1 MKKICID
8 ARMIA
13 SFGIGTYIQDLIKS
27 LENEKLN
34 IFLII
39 NRKDENKFSFLKK
52 INLIFFNAKIYSL
65 KEIFFFSFFIPKCDL
80 FFSPHFNIP
89 IFPIKAKKRICTI
102 HDTFHLSF
110 YKNLSFLEK
119 IYAKFFY
126 KSACKLSNKIIT
138 VSNFSKNEI
147 IKYLNPKKNLIEVI
161 HNSIEKKINLEEKFI
176 LETKKKYNFPEKYF
190 LFVGSLKKHKN
201 LKNVILAFEK
211 FSKKNKNIFL
221 IIIGSFKNLNNSIDI
236 KEILENKKNI
246 NEKLIFIKNYITK
259 QELNIFYQ
267 NAISLIFPSFYEGFG
282 YPPLEAMQNGCPTI
296 VSNIA
301 PIKEVCSEDSLYVDP
316 SNVDDILFAMDKIYE
331 NKDLRNLLIEK
342 GKKRVDNFTFD
353 KFKKMHL
360 NLINKVIENR
370 QENPV
375 CSHRG

>member
-1 MKKICID
+1 
-8 ARMIA
+8 MIS

-27 LENEKLN
+27 IENENLD

-39 NRKDENKFSFLKK
+39 NKKDKNKFSFFKK
-52 INLIFFNAKIYSL
+52 FNLIFFNAKIYSL
-65 KEIFFFSFFIPKCDL
+65 KEIFFFSFFIPRCDL

-119 IYAKFFY
+119 NYASFFY
-126 KSACKLSNKIIT
+126 KLAAKLSDKIIT
-138 VSNFSKNEI
+138 VSNFSKSEI

-161 HNSIEKKINLEEKFI
+161 HNSIEKKINLKEKFI
-176 LETKKKYNFPEKYF
+176 LDTKKKYNLQKKYF

-211 FSKKNKNIFL
+211 FSKKNEDVYL
-221 IIIGSFKNLNNSIDI
+221 IIVGSFKNLNNSIDL
-236 KEILENKKNI
+236 KKILENKKKLKEKIIFI
-246 NEKLIFIKNYITK
+246 NEYISK
-259 QELNIFYQ
+259 QELNVFYQ

-282 YPPLEAMQNGCPTI
+282 YPPLEAMQNRCPTI
-296 VSNIA
+296 VSNID
-301 PIKEVCSEDSLYVDP
+301 PIKEVCSDAAIYIDP
-316 SNVDDILFAMDKIYE
+316 NEYNEIFLAMDKIYK
-331 NKDLRNLLIEK
+331 NQKLRNLIIEK
-342 GKKRVDNFTFD
+342 GIKRVDNFTFD

-360 NLINKVIENR
+360 NVINNLLYENS
-370 QENPV
+370 N
-375 CSHRG
+375 SS